1 MVSDAFG
8 RLESFWQAV
17 GGSFLGGWLV
27 VENASKL
34 FFSRDPERPFDTE
47 RPRNWGSFGA
57 ELNGLKPWRRGGFRC
72 FLGGWLVVENAGEL
86 SFFYFFYR
94 DPERPFDTE
103 RPRNWGSFGAELNGL
118 KPWRRGGF
126 RCFLGGWLVVED
138 ASKLSFF
145 YRNPERP
152 FDTERPRNWGSFGA
166 ELNGLKPWRRGGF
179 RCFLGGWLVVENAS
193 KQSREQAMK
202 RSARAR
208 TSTPERNDD
217 SRRATFKRTTE
228 TPVRKTLAMP
238 TSGGKAG
245 PENPGSAAGA
255 AALKSGRR
263 PGRPWHARR
272 AFGGNR
278 RL

>member
-1 MVSDAFG
+1 M
-8 RLESFWQAV
+8 
-17 GGSFLGGWLV
+17 
-27 VENASKL
+27 ENASKL

>member
-1 MVSDAFG
+1 MLA
-8 RLESFWQAV
+8 
-17 GGSFLGGWLV
+17 
-27 VENASKL
+27 NCL
-34 FFSRDPERPFDTE
+34 FSI
-47 RPRNWGSFGA
+47 
-57 ELNGLKPWRRGGFRC
+57 
-72 FLGGWLVVENAGEL
+72 
-86 SFFYFFYR
+86 FFYR

-126 RCFLGGWLVVED
+126 RCFLGGWLVVEN

-145 YRNPERP
+145 YRNPERL

-238 TSGGKAG
+238 TSAWR
-245 PENPGSAAGA
+245 
-255 AALKSGRR
+255 KSRT
-263 PGRPWHARR
+263 
-272 AFGGNR
+272 
-278 RL
+278 

>member
-1 MVSDAFG
+1 M
-8 RLESFWQAV
+8 
-17 GGSFLGGWLV
+17 
-27 VENASKL
+27 ENASNF

-72 FLGGWLVVENAGEL
+72 FLGGWLVVENASKL

-118 KPWRRGGF
+118 Q
-126 RCFLGGWLVVED
+126 
-138 ASKLSFF
+138 
-145 YRNPERP
+145 
-152 FDTERPRNWGSFGA
+152 
-166 ELNGLKPWRRGGF
+166 PWRRGGF

-208 TSTPERNDD
+208 NRKETTIPEEQPLKGRLKPLFEKPSQCQPVEEKPDLRIRG
-217 SRRATFKRTTE
+217 RRQGRQ
-228 TPVRKTLAMP
+228 PL
-238 TSGGKAG
+238 
-245 PENPGSAAGA
+245 NPGAG
-255 AALKSGRR
+255 
-263 PGRPWHARR
+263 HAHVPLPE
-272 AFGGNR
+272 AFGW
-278 RL
+278 